1 MTHGSGSGE
10 ELNSQHQ
17 QRLEIVEQA
26 CLNMQ
31 SRHPVVICK
40 VTCVCH
46 ICMYVFMHNI
56 IYIT

>member
-26 CLNMQ
+26 RESDQ
-31 SRHPVVICK
+31 SDDEHVVGVWIL
-40 VTCVCH
+40 
-46 ICMYVFMHNI
+46 IF
-56 IYIT
+56 